1 MNIKKI
7 KRKTYTLL
15 LSKNPCSIFWNYGVE
30 EMHGLNYKDCVAH
43 KNNTK
48 QAYIAGWSNY
58 VPKENGDYK
67 TGDDFFVFINL
78 SRCTSDFETML
89 LLNHEMMHRAFELYD
104 YDLENHEEDMVSWA
118 EAETREI
125 YPLVKKVLDES
136 NT

>member
-15 LSKNPCSIFWNYGVE
+15 LSKNPCSIFWHYGVE

-58 VPKENGDYK
+58 VPKEDKDYK
-67 TGDDFFVFINL
+67 TGDDYFVFINL

-89 LLNHEMMHRAFELYD
+89 LLNHEMMHRSFELYD
-104 YDLENHEEDMVSWA
+104 WDLENHEEDMVSWA
-118 EAETREI
+118 EVETREI
-125 YPLVKKVLDES
+125 YPLVKKVLDEG

>member
-15 LSKNPCSIFWNYGVE
+15 LSKNPCSIFWHYGIE
-30 EMHGLNYKDCVAH
+30 EMHGLNHKDCIKH
-43 KNNTK
+43 KNTTK
-48 QAYIAGWSNY
+48 SAYIAGWSNY
-58 VPKENGDYK
+58 VPKEDKDYK

-89 LLNHEMMHRAFELYD
+89 LLNHELMHRAFELYD
-104 YDLENHEEDMVSWA
+104 WDINKEEEMITWA
-118 EAETREI
+118 EEETREI
-125 YPLVKKVLDES
+125 FPLVKKVLDES